1 MKDIIDLEEKYKKLL
16 TDKLKGDKRLS
27 VTCPEFKYPEPVYV
41 YIKSVKTEK
50 TIAVRLDGGDKTLR
64 FWDYVDDDYSEVDG
78 VWDEMTEA
86 GLEKFVKK
94 LYKVMDNA
102 VDIEYFS
109 ADGECE
115 DYFSAAVAFPLTAEN
130 AQKAVKKFGAGVK
143 FIYAKFSNFY
153 GDIQFVFDRTLK
165 QIKLK

>member
-16 TDKLKGDKRLS
+16 TDKLKGDRRLS
-27 VTCPEFKYPEPVYV
+27 VSCPEFRYPEPVYV

-50 TIAVRLDGGDKTLR
+50 SIAVRLDGGDRTLR

-86 GLEKFVKK
+86 GLEKFIKK
-94 LYKVMDNA
+94 LYIVMEKA
-102 VDIEYFS
+102 VDIEYFA

-115 DYFSAAVAFPLTAEN
+115 DYFSGTVKFELTAEN
-130 AQKAVKKFGAGVK
+130 AQKAVKKRSAGINFV
-143 FIYAKFSNFY
+143 FAKFSNFY
-153 GDIQFVFDRTLK
+153 GDIQFVFDKTYRL
-165 QIKLK
+165 IKR